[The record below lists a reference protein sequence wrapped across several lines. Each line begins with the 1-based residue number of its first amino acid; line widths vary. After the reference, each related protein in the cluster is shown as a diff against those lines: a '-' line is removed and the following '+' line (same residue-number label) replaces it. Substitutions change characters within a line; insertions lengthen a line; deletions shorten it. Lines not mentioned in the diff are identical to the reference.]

1 MKTWTYSFLSKIPSG
16 SVEILKDGEVMTTV
30 VGIPEKKI
38 KKIVKVLNEIS
49 SLDEI
54 SSLGLSHFQARTLEY
69 LIDRVLNLHQR
80 GILEP

>member
-49 SLDEI
+49 SL
-54 SSLGLSHFQARTLEY
+54 GLSHFQARTLEY

>member
-1 MKTWTYSFLSKIPSG
+1 MKTWTYSFLSKVPSG

-49 SLDEI
+49 SL
-54 SSLGLSHFQARTLEY
+54 GLSHFQARTLEY
-69 LIDRVLNLHQR
+69 LIDKVLNLHQ
-80 GILEP
+80 